1 MKEHW
6 KNIPDYKG
14 HYQISNLGNIKS
26 LKQNTDKFL
35 KPCNDGRGY
44 YKIKLYMKGK
54 VQQYKIHQL
63 VAITYLNHKPD
74 GYNIIVDHIDG
85 NTLNN
90 KLSNLQLISNREN
103 TSKDKWKYNKTS
115 KYTGVSFDNQGN
127 RWKSG
132 ITSNKIYYNLGSF
145 QYEIDAS
152 IEYQNALIY
161 INKHDN
167 LYAYNF
173 KIKRRNKTIN
183 TDSKHIEIPQLS
195 LIQ

>member
-6 KNIPDYKG
+6 KNIPDYKS

-26 LKQNTDKFL
+26 LKQTTEKLL

-44 YKIKLYMKGK
+44 YKIKLYNKGK
-54 VQQYKIHQL
+54 AQQYKIHQL
-63 VAITYLNHKPD
+63 VAIAFLNHKPD

-85 NTLNN
+85 DTLNN

-115 KYTGVSFDNQGN
+115 KYSGVSFDKQGN
-127 RWKSG
+127 RWKAG

-145 QYEIDAS
+145 QHEIDAF
-152 IEYQNALIY
+152 IEYQNALIH
-161 INKHDN
+161 INKYDN
-167 LYAYNF
+167 LYDYNF
-173 KIKRRNKTIN
+173 NIKRRNKITN
-183 TDSKHIEIPQLS
+183 TDFKYIEQPQHS
-195 LIQ
+195 LIL